1 MRGPFVMKSR
11 TWAAVWRLALT
22 VGLPRVGEAKGVKEI
37 VRAVMCDHLMPLRA
51 DLMEHAPE
59 KSEDLVIG
67 VLGHHVVCAG
77 FAAFG
82 EILLVVLVGEHQ
94 RVEVRAFPV
103 VGVDRR

>member
-1 MRGPFVMKSR
+1 MRGFFGIKSWP
-11 TWAAVWRLALT
+11 WAAVWRLALT

-77 FAAFG
+77 FAVLV
-82 EILLVVLVGEHQ
+82 EILLVVLMGKHR